1 MVLLIASILWALAI
15 AVLLIR
21 AVRQYSFYQIVEP
34 VEGDGTAGASVARRD
49 KIGEGSLIPSPGTP
63 GEGKGGGRAPVP
75 APSPAL
81 PRHTGGGRE
90 ESPPIGSCT
99 ASVAVIIPARN
110 EEQNIGRC
118 LQGLLAQQSPPEI
131 RSIIVIDDC
140 STDATGRI
148 AREVA
153 QRNPIVH
160 LVEGKP
166 LEAGWAGKPHA
177 LCQGAQAAQ
186 AIFNDVDE
194 NQWLCLT
201 DADTAAEPALL
212 RTAVSVAQSRSLDLL
227 SLQPEQ
233 ELIGS
238 WERLIMPCGFFLVA
252 FTQDVRQANDP
263 NDPNAH
269 ANGQFMLIRRQ
280 RYEVVGGYEKL
291 RAEVWEDSAMARLVK
306 ASGGGVGVVG
316 TKNLI
321 HARMYR
327 DFSSLWYGLSRQ
339 AAALLGTAIGCIIAA
354 LSALILACA
363 SLLLP
368 IASVVTLAERGAN
381 AITIGAAACGFAG
394 SLALLGT
401 HLGAARYFKIPMWYG
416 ALFPLGYL
424 MGAGIAIHAAVSRMR
439 NTLVWKGRVVEAI
452 PGANLQASGTDGAA
466 ELSRRDVGA
475 L

>member
-1 MVLLIASILWALAI
+1 MVLLIASILWAAVI
-15 AVLLIR
+15 ALLLIR

-34 VEGDGTAGASVARRD
+34 VEGDETAGAS
-49 KIGEGSLIPSPGTP
+49 I
-63 GEGKGGGRAPVP
+63 
-75 APSPAL
+75 
-81 PRHTGGGRE
+81 
-90 ESPPIGSCT
+90 
-99 ASVAVIIPARN
+99 AVIIPARN

-118 LQGLLAQQSPPEI
+118 LDGLLAQQSPPEI
-131 RSIIVIDDC
+131 RSIIVIDDR
-140 STDATGRI
+140 STDATAQI
-148 AREVA
+148 VREIA
-153 QRNPIVH
+153 QRNP
-160 LVEGKP
+160 LVKLIEGKH
-166 LEAGWAGKPHA
+166 LEVGWAGKPHA
-177 LCQGAQAAQ
+177 LCQGAQAVR
-186 AIFNDVDE
+186 AILNEVVE
-194 NQWLCLT
+194 NQWLCFM
-201 DADTAAEPALL
+201 DADTAAQPALL
-212 RTAVSVAQSRSLDLL
+212 RTAVSVAQTRKLDLL

-233 ELIGS
+233 ELIGP

-280 RYEVVGGYEKL
+280 RYEAVGGYEKL

-306 ASGGGVGVVG
+306 ASGGGVGVMG

-327 DFSSLWYGLSRQ
+327 DFGSLWYGLSRQ
-339 AAALLGTAIGCIIAA
+339 AAALLGTALGCVIAA

-363 SLLLP
+363 SFLLP
-368 IASVVTLAERGAN
+368 IASVVILFERGAD
-381 AITIGAAACGFAG
+381 AMTVGAAACGFAG

-424 MGAGIAIHAAVSRMR
+424 MGAGIAVHAAMSRMR
-439 NTLVWKGRVVEAI
+439 NTVVWKGRVVEAQ
-452 PGANLQASGTDGAA
+452 PSAKPQATSAAAPA
-466 ELSRRDVGA
+466 ELTQHDVGA

>member
-1 MVLLIASILWALAI
+1 MVLLILSILWSAVIAL
-15 AVLLIR
+15 LLIR

-34 VEGDGTAGASVARRD
+34 TKDGASD
-49 KIGEGSLIPSPGTP
+49 G
-63 GEGKGGGRAPVP
+63 
-75 APSPAL
+75 
-81 PRHTGGGRE
+81 
-90 ESPPIGSCT
+90 

-110 EEQNIGRC
+110 EEKNVGRC
-118 LQGLLAQQSPPEI
+118 LEGLLAQQSPPEI
-131 RSIIVIDDC
+131 RSIIVIDDR
-140 STDATGRI
+140 STDATGQIVREI
-148 AREVA
+148 AK
-153 QRNPIVH
+153 RNPLIH
-160 LVEGKP
+160 LIEGKP

-177 LCQGAQAAQ
+177 LCQGAHAAQ
-186 AIFNDVDE
+186 TIFDE
-194 NQWLCLT
+194 NQWLCFM
-201 DADTAAEPALL
+201 DADTAAQPALL
-212 RTAVSVAQSRSLDLL
+212 RTAVSVAQNRKLDLL

-233 ELIGS
+233 ELIGP

-280 RYEVVGGYEKL
+280 RYEAVGGYEKL
-291 RAEVWEDSAMARLVK
+291 RSEVWEDSAMARLVK
-306 ASGGGVGVVG
+306 ASSGGVGVMG

-327 DFSSLWYGLSRQ
+327 DFGSLWYGLSRQ
-339 AAALLGTAIGCIIAA
+339 AAALLGTALGCIVAA
-354 LSALILACA
+354 LSALLLACA

-368 IASVVTLAERGAN
+368 IASVVILHERGAD
-381 AITIGAAACGFAG
+381 AMTVGAVACGFAG

-424 MGAGIAIHAAVSRMR
+424 MGAGIAVHAAMSRMR
-439 NTLVWKGRVVEAI
+439 NTVVWKGRVVEAQ
-452 PGANLQASGTDGAA
+452 PSAKAQATGATNAAS
-466 ELSRRDVGA
+466 LSRHDVGA

>member
-1 MVLLIASILWALAI
+1 MVLLILSILWAAVI
-15 AVLLIR
+15 ALLLIR

-34 VEGDGTAGASVARRD
+34 TKDGASD
-49 KIGEGSLIPSPGTP
+49 G
-63 GEGKGGGRAPVP
+63 
-75 APSPAL
+75 
-81 PRHTGGGRE
+81 
-90 ESPPIGSCT
+90 

-110 EEQNIGRC
+110 EEKNIGRC
-118 LQGLLAQQSPPEI
+118 LEGLLAQQSPPEI
-131 RSIIVIDDC
+131 RSIFVIDDR
-140 STDATGRI
+140 STDATGQI
-148 AREVA
+148 VREIVK
-153 QRNPIVH
+153 RNPLIH
-160 LVEGKP
+160 LIEGKP

-177 LCQGAQAAQ
+177 LCQGAHAAQ
-186 AIFNDVDE
+186 EIFGDVNE
-194 NQWLCLT
+194 EQWLCLM
-201 DADTAAEPALL
+201 DADTAAQPALL
-212 RTAVSVAQSRSLDLL
+212 RTAVSVAQNRKLDLL

-233 ELIGS
+233 ELIGP

-280 RYEVVGGYEKL
+280 RYEAVGGYEKL
-291 RAEVWEDSAMARLVK
+291 RSEVWEDSAMARLVK
-306 ASGGGVGVVG
+306 ASGGCVGVMG

-339 AAALLGTAIGCIIAA
+339 AAALLGTALGCIIAA
-354 LSALILACA
+354 LSALLLACA

-368 IASVVTLAERGAN
+368 IASVVILHERGAD
-381 AITIGAAACGFAG
+381 AMTVGAAACGFAG

-424 MGAGIAIHAAVSRMR
+424 MGAGIAVHAAMSRMR
-439 NTLVWKGRVVEAI
+439 NTVVWKGRAVEAQ
-452 PGANLQASGTDGAA
+452 PSAKAQATGASEPA
-466 ELSRRDVGA
+466 ELSRHDVGA

>member
-1 MVLLIASILWALAI
+1 MVLLILSILWAAVI
-15 AVLLIR
+15 ALLLIR

-34 VEGDGTAGASVARRD
+34 TKDGASD
-49 KIGEGSLIPSPGTP
+49 G
-63 GEGKGGGRAPVP
+63 
-75 APSPAL
+75 
-81 PRHTGGGRE
+81 
-90 ESPPIGSCT
+90 

-110 EEQNIGRC
+110 EEKNIGRC
-118 LQGLLAQQSPPEI
+118 LEGLLAQQTPPEI
-131 RSIIVIDDC
+131 RSIVVIDDR

-148 AREVA
+148 VREIA
-153 QRNPIVH
+153 QLNPLVH
-160 LVEGKP
+160 LIEGKP

-177 LCQGAQAAQ
+177 LCQGAQEAR
-186 AIFNDVDE
+186 AIFNDADE
-194 NQWLCLT
+194 NQWFCFM
-201 DADTAAEPALL
+201 DADTAAQPALL
-212 RTAVSVAQSRSLDLL
+212 RTAVSVAQNRKLDLL

-233 ELIGS
+233 ELIGP

-280 RYEVVGGYEKL
+280 RYEAVGGYEKL
-291 RAEVWEDSAMARLVK
+291 RSEVWEDSAMARLVK
-306 ASGGGVGVVG
+306 ASGGGVGVMG

-327 DFSSLWYGLSRQ
+327 DFGSLWYGLSRQ
-339 AAALLGTAIGCIIAA
+339 AAALLGTAVGCIIAA
-354 LSALILACA
+354 LSALLLACA

-368 IASVVTLAERGAN
+368 IASVVILHERGAD
-381 AITIGAAACGFAG
+381 AMTVGAAACGFAG

-401 HLGAARYFKIPMWYG
+401 HLGAARYFRIPMWYG

-424 MGAGIAIHAAVSRMR
+424 MGAGIAIHAAMSRMR
-439 NTLVWKGRVVEAI
+439 NTVVWKGRVVEAQ
-452 PGANLQASGTDGAA
+452 PSAKSQSTGATNAAS
-466 ELSRRDVGA
+466 LSRHDVGA